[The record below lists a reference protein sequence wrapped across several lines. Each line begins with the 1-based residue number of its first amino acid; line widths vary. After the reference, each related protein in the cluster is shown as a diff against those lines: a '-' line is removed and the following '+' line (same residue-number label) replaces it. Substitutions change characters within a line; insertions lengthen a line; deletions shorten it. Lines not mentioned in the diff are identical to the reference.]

1 MHFVTILD
9 PCISTGESD
18 YRPYE
23 LGNDLDVWVKRPD
36 GSNFVG
42 RVWPDDPIHFADYSK
57 PETKV
62 TSSKRLVEFLFCN
75 HRRYTARQ
83 FQSKKIIFFDEFLVF
98 LATTLMFHNPIIVS
112 FSPAFNLL
120 KRFNEQHKKRET

>member
-1 MHFVTILD
+1 MAEYARELQSKGMHFVTILD

-62 TSSKRLVEFLFCN
+62 TF
-75 HRRYTARQ
+75 AQ
-83 FQSKKIIFFDEFLVF
+83 
-98 LATTLMFHNPIIVS
+98 
-112 FSPAFNLL
+112 
-120 KRFNEQHKKRET
+120 KREVFEKSY